1 MSNENNYIKGKQ
13 YKVDT
18 DQIKTIQ
25 DIQNILKLLDL
36 HFTPQSEEQ
45 YESIKHLLKEVPY

>member
-1 MSNENNYIKGKQ
+1 MSKETNYIKGKQ

-25 DIQNILKLLDL
+25 DIQNIFKFLDL
-36 HFTPQSEEQ
+36 HFTPQNEEQ